1 MLSWKNVVGEG
12 IAAHSSPEEFRSGD
26 LWVVVDD
33 PIWISELS
41 LLRRDRLRGERIPR
55 QEVFLLKGEVKFR
68 NGKVSRPESEPA
80 PIRWAPDTEAE
91 QRIDEAVSSVDD
103 EKLREALKHYL
114 MLPHYKRMEPK

>member
-1 MLSWKNVVGEG
+1 MLSWKDVVGEG

-41 LLRRDRLRGERIPR
+41 LLKDEIAS
-55 QEVFLLKGEVKFR
+55 EVKTYLGRKSYLLKGGVKFR
-68 NGKVSRPESEPA
+68 NGKVYRPESAPA
-80 PIRWAPDTEAE
+80 PLNWAPDPEAE
-91 QRIDEAVSSVDD
+91 KEIDEAVSSVGD

-114 MLPHYKRMEPK
+114 MIPHYKRID